1 MWAALPHDRGKGG
14 CHQPP
19 GLLGMS
25 VALAQGV
32 TVAVVHGDSAPW
44 GSATPW
50 AHCGRVAHP
59 PVSHSQCVRW
69 EDAGSCLAPTK
80 APGTGGG
87 MGACDQ
93 HQLLPMALPW
103 IGYWATGCRMGPYVC
118 VAALAPLCHPWC
130 LCALFRA
137 WPTACYALLGGCAER
152 DLASWAVL
160 GQGLNWP
167 RSWQGCRRRLLS
179 SCTRS
184 SVH

>member
-19 GLLGMS
+19 GLLGVSSPGTRRDSGSGAWGLGTMGICHS
-25 VALAQGV
+25 LGSMWQG
-32 TVAVVHGDSAPW
+32 
-44 GSATPW
+44 
-50 AHCGRVAHP
+50 C
-59 PVSHSQCVRW
+59 
-69 EDAGSCLAPTK
+69 APTCF
-80 APGTGGG
+80 AFPVCQVGGCRQLSCPYQSTRHRWC

-93 HQLLPMALPW
+93 HQLLLTALLW
-103 IGYWATGCRMGPYVC
+103 IDYRATGCRMGPDVC
-118 VAALAPLCHPWC
+118 MAALAPLCHPWC

-167 RSWQGCRRRLLS
+167 RSWQGCGRRLLI

-184 SVH
+184 SLH